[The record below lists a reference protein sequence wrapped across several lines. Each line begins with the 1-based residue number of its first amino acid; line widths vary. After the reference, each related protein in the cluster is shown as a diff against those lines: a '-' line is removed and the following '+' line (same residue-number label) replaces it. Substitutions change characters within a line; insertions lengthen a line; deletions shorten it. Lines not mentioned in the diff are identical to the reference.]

1 MIQDFIDDNKKYS
14 NKNQKDTDATL
25 DKINKW
31 MKKIMYKF
39 DKASPKKVETNKPQ
53 D

>member
-25 DKINKW
+25 DKIKKW
-31 MKKIMYKF
+31 MKKIMDKF
-39 DKASPKKVETNKPQ
+39 DNPSINELEANKP
-53 D
+53 

>member
-25 DKINKW
+25 DKIKKW
-31 MKKIMYKF
+31 MKKIMDKF
-39 DKASPKKVETNKPQ
+39 DNPSTN
-53 D
+53 